1 MPGGQSQRTTKN
13 LIPSNFLENALIFK
27 DYELEGFLVN
37 PENTDS
43 LNPKTVKYFTDSKYK
58 VLLDNTAPYGH
69 FLSDWMYGLL
79 EALETAPAA
88 PKDILILFHSSPED
102 VNLQINHMSTLTEFL
117 ANKLK
122 DRGYG
127 VDYIE
132 TDYFYVTNFI
142 VAFNS
147 FLKSYARPFSYV
159 PKVRRF
165 ISEDITTSS
174 YGRKVYLSRS
184 KTTTSVG
191 NRNSEFNNYLILN
204 QELNLTMKESLEL
217 VRANHQYKFCTR
229 IDDEQ
234 LLENYLKNLGFEVL
248 IPEDF
253 NSYQAQLD
261 YISEAKILA
270 SITSSGLYGAYA
282 LNPEATVVEFV
293 TPFGETD
300 ATGNLIAHTTSL
312 EDCYRAIALTQ
323 GNRYVPISNLNC
335 RAEDIISQIES
346 DANLKALLSS

>member
-1 MPGGQSQRTTKN
+1 MPGGQNQRTTKT
-13 LIPSNFLENALIFK
+13 LIPSSFLENALIFK
-27 DYELEGFLVN
+27 NYELEGFLVN

-43 LNPKTVKYFTDSKYK
+43 LNPKTVKYFTDSRYK
-58 VLLDNTAPYGH
+58 IILDNTAPYGH
-69 FLSDWMYGLL
+69 FLSDWMYGLI
-79 EALETAPAA
+79 EALETIPAA
-88 PKDILILFHSSPED
+88 PKDILVLLHRGPED
-102 VNLQINHMSTLTEFL
+102 VNLQINHISTLTKFL
-117 ANKLK
+117 VNKLK

-142 VAFNS
+142 VAFDS
-147 FLKSYARPFSYV
+147 FLKSYARPFAYV

-165 ISEDITTSS
+165 ITEDITTSS
-174 YGRKVYLSRS
+174 YGRKIYLSRS
-184 KTTTSVG
+184 KTTTSAG

-204 QELNLTMKESLEL
+204 QELNLPIKESLDL
-217 VRANHQYKFCTR
+217 VRTNHQYKFCTR

-234 LLENYLKNLGFEVL
+234 LLENYLKSLGFEIL

-253 NSYQAQLD
+253 NSYQDQLD

-282 LNPEATVVEFV
+282 LNPKAAVVEFV

-300 ATGNLIAHTTSL
+300 YEGNLIPSTTSL

-323 GNRYVPISNLNC
+323 GNRYVSISNFNC
-335 RAEDIISQIES
+335 RAKDIISQIES